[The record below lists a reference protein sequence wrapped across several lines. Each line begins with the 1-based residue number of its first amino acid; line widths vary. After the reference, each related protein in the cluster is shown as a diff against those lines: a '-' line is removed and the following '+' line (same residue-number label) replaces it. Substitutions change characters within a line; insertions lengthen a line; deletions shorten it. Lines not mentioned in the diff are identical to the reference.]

1 MIKNRNKLI
10 GLLLVTLLIFSA
22 CSKYSKLL
30 KSTDYELKYKEAIKY
45 YEEKEYLKAIGLF
58 EELIPIYKGTSK
70 AEKVYYYYAYC
81 HYGQEDYIMAGYYF
95 SSFSK
100 TFPNS
105 NHSEEAEFLAAY
117 CYYMDSPKSSLDQSN
132 TYKAIEELQLFINRH
147 PESEKIEEANEL
159 IDKLRHKLEKKSYD
173 NALLYFN
180 IGNFK
185 ASIFSINTSLKEFP
199 DSKYRQDLLFYK
211 LKSSYLLAINSIESK
226 KNERFQSTIDAYFE
240 LIDEYPNYQHKKDAE
255 KIYENTRTKLS
266 KK

>member
-1 MIKNRNKLI
+1 MIRNRNKLI
-10 GLLLVTLLIFSA
+10 GLFLVALLTLSA

-30 KSTDYELKYKEAIKY
+30 KSTDYELKYKEALKY

-58 EELIPIYKGTSK
+58 EELIPIYRGTSK

-105 NHSEEAEFLAAY
+105 KHTEEAEFLAAY

-147 PESEKIEEANEL
+147 PESEKIEESNEL

-180 IGNFK
+180 IGDYK
-185 ASIFSINTSLKEFP
+185 AAIFAIKTSLKDFP
-199 DSKYRQDLLFYK
+199 DSKYREKLLLFQ
-211 LKSSYLLAINSIESK
+211 LKSYYLLAINSIESK
-226 KNERFQSTIDAYFE
+226 KNERFQSAIDSYYE
-240 LIDEYPNYQHKKDAE
+240 LIDEFPNCSDKKNAE
-255 KIYENTRTKLS
+255 KIYENTRNKLS
-266 KK
+266 NK